1 MKKTRFLYFLFIF
14 ISFTEFSYAELKVAF
29 IDMNLVLNNSN
40 LGKSVLNKINE
51 IDKKNIKNLKLRE
64 EEIKKLEIEYKEKQN
79 LLAKEA
85 LVNEAKKINDKIIN
99 FRKEKEAMVKQIN
112 EIKNVELKKFYEKIN
127 PVLDDYVNEKNIDL
141 VLDIKVI
148 IMGKSKLNFTQDFI
162 NLINEQFPI

>member
-1 MKKTRFLYFLFIF
+1 MKKIIFLYFLFIF
-14 ISFTEFSYAELKVAF
+14 ISFTEFSYAEPKIAF

-51 IDKKNIKNLKLRE
+51 IDKKNIKKLKLRE
-64 EEIKKLEIEYKEKQN
+64 EEIKKLEIKYKEKQN

-99 FRKEKEAMVKQIN
+99 FRKEKDAMVKQIN
-112 EIKNVELKKFYEKIN
+112 EIKNAELKKFYEKIN

>member
-1 MKKTRFLYFLFIF
+1 MKIIKLFYFLFLL
-14 ISFTEFSYAELKVAF
+14 ISFTDISYAEQKVAF

-85 LVNEAKKINDKIIN
+85 LVNEAKKINDKIII
-99 FRKEKEAMVKQIN
+99 FEK
-112 EIKNVELKKFYEKIN
+112 KKIAW
-127 PVLDDYVNEKNIDL
+127 
-141 VLDIKVI
+141 
-148 IMGKSKLNFTQDFI
+148 
-162 NLINEQFPI
+162 